1 MEAPPISIGQ
11 VLNLPHFEYFS
22 HVEDSRWHLNLLTF
36 ALLYTMYLFSYNE
49 ALQNINTDYF
59 IVMNGKFFAVSGWC
73 FCDDKTMIFAGHRS
87 FQVKV
92 THKQAQFKVQHPTT
106 SLFVRPSKISADN
119 DSSGMSDVDSD
130 AWYFDATCGFAVF
143 VAMFSEA
150 AENAAMVCATSDF
163 S

>member
-1 MEAPPISIGQ
+1 M
-11 VLNLPHFEYFS
+11 
-22 HVEDSRWHLNLLTF
+22 
-36 ALLYTMYLFSYNE
+36 
-49 ALQNINTDYF
+49 
-59 IVMNGKFFAVSGWC
+59 
-73 FCDDKTMIFAGHRS
+73 
-87 FQVKV
+87 
-92 THKQAQFKVQHPTT
+92 
-106 SLFVRPSKISADN
+106 RPSKISADN